1 MNGSNN
7 KTVVLGVTGGIAAYK
22 AVDIVSRLKKAG
34 VDVYVIMTRH
44 AAQFV
49 APLTFQSISE
59 HPVAVDMFQ
68 PFMTDEIEHIAL
80 AKRADLF
87 LIAPATANIIGKIA
101 NGIADDML
109 STTVMATHAKV
120 VLAPAMNTNMYLNP
134 IVQHNISIL
143 KDKGYEVIEPE
154 SGRLACGDYG
164 TGRLPSPEVIVQ
176 TVIKMLNVKNDLDG
190 KTIMVTA
197 GPTREAIDP
206 VRYISNHSSGKMGYA
221 IARAALDRGAKVLLI
236 SGPVALTPP
245 AGAEI
250 IPVISA
256 QDMYEAAVSR
266 FEGVD
271 AVIGAAAPADYKP
284 AEVSPTKIKKAAD
297 TMTITLIRTPDII
310 KTLGQT
316 KTKQK
321 VVGFAAETQD
331 IEQYAR
337 QKLVDKNM
345 DMIVANDVSVDG
357 VGFGSDYN
365 AVKIIRHDG
374 NLKEVPRMSKE
385 QVAHIILDE
394 LAGLFEVDVT

>member
-49 APLTFQSISE
+49 TPLTFQSISE

-68 PFMTDEIEHIAL
+68 PFMADEIEHIAL
-80 AKRADLF
+80 AKRANLF

-109 STTVMATHAKV
+109 STTVMATQARV

-134 IVQHNISIL
+134 IVQHNINIL
-143 KDKGYEVIEPE
+143 RDKGYEVIEPE

-164 TGRLPSPEVIVQ
+164 TGRLPSPDTIVQ
-176 TVIKMLNVKNDLDG
+176 AVIRMLNIKNDLDS

-197 GPTREAIDP
+197 GPTYEAIDP

-236 SGPVALTPP
+236 SGPVAITPP

-266 FEGVD
+266 FEEVD

-284 AEVSPTKIKKAAD
+284 AEVSPVKIKKTEDA
-297 TMTITLIRTPDII
+297 MTITLIRTPDII
-310 KTLGQT
+310 KTLGRT
-316 KTKQK
+316 KTRQK
-321 VVGFAAETQD
+321 VVGFAAETQVV
-331 IEQYAR
+331 EQYAR

-345 DMIVANDVSVDG
+345 DMVVANDVSANG

-365 AVKIIRHDG
+365 AVKIIRRDG
-374 NLKEVPRMSKE
+374 NLKEVSRMPKE

-394 LAGLFEVDVT
+394 LAGLFEDGAL